1 MDKKFRSVFFLG
13 LTSIIWGLAFVFQST
28 GMDHVGPYTYNF
40 GRGLLA
46 GISLLILILVR
57 PKSMK
62 EDHEVDKKL
71 TIKGG
76 IVIGLCLAVGQNL
89 QQLGIV
95 YTDVGKA
102 GFLTTLY
109 IVFIPLLYL
118 FFGKKTDRKVFI
130 CVLLAAVGLY
140 FISIKEGFVIEKG
153 DILLILGAIG
163 YAVHL
168 MVIAHYSPKTDNVM
182 LSCIQFFVYSI
193 ISLII
198 ALFTEDVTLSGMWDA
213 RISLLYTGVLS
224 SAVGYTI
231 SIVALKDFDATIGSL
246 ILSLESIV
254 AAIAGAAVLHQFL
267 TPRET
272 IGCAIVFLATVLA
285 QVDTSKIKSF
295 FVRRREKE
303 QAIDKAV

>member
-109 IVFIPLLYL
+109 IVFIPILYL
-118 FFGKKTDRKVFI
+118 FFGKKPDRKVFI

-272 IGCAIVFLATVLA
+272 FGCAIVFLATVLA

-295 FVRRREKE
+295 FVRRKEKE
-303 QAIDKAV
+303 RAIDKAI

>member
-118 FFGKKTDRKVFI
+118 FFGKKPDRKVFI

-198 ALFTEDVTLSGMWDA
+198 ALFTEDVTLSGIWDA

-272 IGCAIVFLATVLA
+272 FGCAIVFLATVLA

-295 FVRRREKE
+295 FIRRKEKE
-303 QAIDKAV
+303 RAIDKAI

>member
-109 IVFIPLLYL
+109 IVFIPILYL
-118 FFGKKTDRKVFI
+118 FFGKKPDRKVFI

-198 ALFTEDVTLSGMWDA
+198 ALFTEDVTLSGIWDS

-231 SIVALKDFDATIGSL
+231 SIVALKDFDATVGSL

-272 IGCAIVFLATVLA
+272 FGCAIVFLATVLA

-295 FVRRREKE
+295 LIRRREKE
-303 QAIDKAV
+303 QAIDKAI

>member
-109 IVFIPLLYL
+109 IVFIPILYL
-118 FFGKKTDRKVFI
+118 FFGKKPDRKVFI

-198 ALFTEDVTLSGMWDA
+198 ALFTEDVTLSGIWDA

-231 SIVALKDFDATIGSL
+231 SIVALKDFDATVGSL

-272 IGCAIVFLATVLA
+272 FGCAIVFLATVLA

-303 QAIDKAV
+303 QAIDKAI

>member
-62 EDHEVDKKL
+62 EDHKVDKKL

-109 IVFIPLLYL
+109 IVFIPILYL
-118 FFGKKTDRKVFI
+118 FFGKKPDRKVFI

-198 ALFTEDVTLSGMWDA
+198 ALFTEDVTLSGIWDA

-231 SIVALKDFDATIGSL
+231 SIVALKDFDATVGSL

-272 IGCAIVFLATVLA
+272 FGCAIVFLATVLA

-295 FVRRREKE
+295 LIRRREKE
-303 QAIDKAV
+303 QAIDKAI

>member
-1 MDKKFRSVFFLG
+1 MDKNFRSVFFLG

-109 IVFIPLLYL
+109 IVFIPILYL
-118 FFGKKTDRKVFI
+118 FFGKKPDRKVFI

-198 ALFTEDVTLSGMWDA
+198 ALFTEDVTLSGIWDA

-254 AAIAGAAVLHQFL
+254 AAIAGAAALHQFL
-267 TPRET
+267 TLRET
-272 IGCAIVFLATVLA
+272 FGCAIVFVATVLA

-295 FVRRREKE
+295 FVRRKEKE
-303 QAIDKAV
+303 RAIDKAI

>member
-109 IVFIPLLYL
+109 IVFIPILYL
-118 FFGKKTDRKVFI
+118 FFGKKPDRKVFI

-198 ALFTEDVTLSGMWDA
+198 ALFTEDMTLSGIWDA

-231 SIVALKDFDATIGSL
+231 SIVALKDFDATVGSL

-272 IGCAIVFLATVLA
+272 FGCAIVFLATVLA

-295 FVRRREKE
+295 LIRRREKE
-303 QAIDKAV
+303 QAIDKAI

>member
-1 MDKKFRSVFFLG
+1 MDKNFRSVFFLG

-46 GISLLILILVR
+46 GLSLLILILVR
-57 PKSMK
+57 PKSMQENHK
-62 EDHEVDKKL
+62 VDKKL
-71 TIKGG
+71 TVVGG

-109 IVFIPLLYL
+109 IVFIPILYL
-118 FFGKKTDRKVFI
+118 FLGKKPDRKVFL
-130 CVLLAAVGLY
+130 CVLLAVVGLY

-163 YAVHL
+163 YAVHI
-168 MVIAHYSPKTDNVM
+168 MVISYYSPNTDNVM

-198 ALFTEDVTLSGMWDA
+198 ALFTENVTLSGIWDA
-213 RISLLYTGVLS
+213 RTSLLYTGVLS

-254 AAIAGAAVLHQFL
+254 AAIAGAVLLHQFL

-272 IGCAIVFLATVLA
+272 VGCAIVFIATILA
-285 QVDTSKIKSF
+285 QIDTSKIKEF
-295 FVRRREKE
+295 LAKKKERELAE
-303 QAIDKAV
+303 

>member
-109 IVFIPLLYL
+109 IVFIPILYL
-118 FFGKKTDRKVFI
+118 FFGKKPDRKVFI

-198 ALFTEDVTLSGMWDA
+198 ALFTEDVTLQGLWDA

-272 IGCAIVFLATVLA
+272 FGCAIVFLATVLA

-303 QAIDKAV
+303 QAIDKAI

>member
-95 YTDVGKA
+95 CTDVGKA

-118 FFGKKTDRKVFI
+118 FFGKKPDRKVFI

-140 FISIKEGFVIEKG
+140 FISIKEGFIIEKG

-198 ALFTEDVTLSGMWDA
+198 ALFTEDVTLSGIWDA
-213 RISLLYTGVLS
+213 RVSLLYTGVLS

-231 SIVALKDFDATIGSL
+231 SIVALKDFDATVGSL

-272 IGCAIVFLATVLA
+272 FGCAIVFLATVLA

-295 FVRRREKE
+295 LIRRREKE
-303 QAIDKAV
+303 QAIDKAI

>member
-272 IGCAIVFLATVLA
+272 FGCAIVFLATVLA

-295 FVRRREKE
+295 FIRRKEKE
-303 QAIDKAV
+303 QAIDKAI

>member
-118 FFGKKTDRKVFI
+118 FFGKKPDRKVFI

-198 ALFTEDVTLSGMWDA
+198 ALFTEDVTISGMWDA

-272 IGCAIVFLATVLA
+272 FGCAIVFLATVLA

-295 FVRRREKE
+295 FVRRKEKE
-303 QAIDKAV
+303 RAIDKAI

>member
-118 FFGKKTDRKVFI
+118 FFGKKPDRKVFI

-272 IGCAIVFLATVLA
+272 FGCAIVFLATVLA

-295 FVRRREKE
+295 FIRRKEKE
-303 QAIDKAV
+303 RAIDKAI

>member
-109 IVFIPLLYL
+109 IVFIPILYL
-118 FFGKKTDRKVFI
+118 FFGTKPDRKVFI

-198 ALFTEDVTLSGMWDA
+198 ALFTENVTLSGIWDA

-272 IGCAIVFLATVLA
+272 FGCAIVFLATVLA

-295 FVRRREKE
+295 LIRRKEKE
-303 QAIDKAV
+303 RAIDKAI